1 MSTRT
6 TSPDGNENKVTSSDL
21 TKGAMCKYSL
31 EFPTL
36 AAEYDRLII
45 RTKEVSN
52 AKIYAV
58 QTLAFSSTSYAE
70 TILGVD
76 EAIMVQ
82 YPYSVYLTVVSD
94 WTDKPASFTVSYW
107 FDDRDPEA
115 LTKEEKEASQIGT
128 ILNYT
133 EEEVEPQSL

>member
-1 MSTRT
+1 
-6 TSPDGNENKVTSSDL
+6 
-21 TKGAMCKYSL
+21 MCKYSL
-31 EFPTL
+31 EFPTV

-58 QTLAFSSTSYAE
+58 QTLAFSSSTYAE

-82 YPYSVYLTVVSD
+82 YSYSVYLTVVSD
-94 WTDKPASFTVSYW
+94 WTDNVASFTVSYW
-107 FDDRDPEA
+107 FDDRDPDT

-133 EEEVEPQSL
+133 EEEV